1 MKFKRSGAALAVL
14 ESGDEMFGVFA
25 FGGFDGQA
33 ISAFCEVL
41 PLSSVGLGRDKVNHR
56 WREVHRMNVARYAA
70 SAVVL
75 PGGEGVAVFGG
86 FDGTKIVS
94 SVEVFKPDHDAAC
107 SGGIGS
113 WTTVASMPCA
123 RMSFG
128 VCVYRGLVVV
138 VGGGAQ
144 SGKVLKSVDV
154 YDPAAREWIAEGA
167 DESVPDLPQ
176 GRKEC
181 MAFVIGEELWVA
193 GGVDASDCMDTC
205 LIYDRT
211 RRQWQD
217 GPPLPCVRSAAACL
231 VL

>member
-41 PLSSVGLGRDKVNHR
+41 PLSSAGLGRAKVDHR

-86 FDGTKIVS
+86 FDGSKIVS
-94 SVEVFKPDHDAAC
+94 SVEVFKPDRDAAC

-128 VCVYRGLVVV
+128 VCVCTVAWL
-138 VGGGAQ
+138 
-144 SGKVLKSVDV
+144 SSS
-154 YDPAAREWIAEGA
+154 E
-167 DESVPDLPQ
+167 
-176 GRKEC
+176 
-181 MAFVIGEELWVA
+181 A
-193 GGVDASDCMDTC
+193 GGTVERFSSQSMSTILQRGSGSPRGRMKVCQTC
-205 LIYDRT
+205 
-211 RRQWQD
+211 RRD
-217 GPPLPCVRSAAACL
+217 GKSAWPL
-231 VL
+231 